1 MKFDNQFDN
10 EMQMLLLREGERG
23 DNERETMK
31 YAARFCPEQGPALW
45 HLTMPLSFAHSNL
58 LFSDF

>member
-10 EMQMLLLREGERG
+10 GMQMLLLKEGERG

-31 YAARFCPEQGPALW
+31 YAARFCPE
-45 HLTMPLSFAHSNL
+45 
-58 LFSDF
+58 